1 MEDNLDIRQINQ
13 NDPDFPKSL
22 KEIPSSPESIYIR
35 GNFSSPEKAIAIVGT
50 RKSSPEGEK
59 VAGTMAF
66 ELAKRGMVIVSGL
79 AFGIDSAAH
88 QGALEAGGTT
98 WAVLGGGIDKV
109 YPTSNKNLAD
119 KIIQGSGCLISEY
132 PPGTESLAYQFIL
145 RNRLISGISQA
156 VVVIEAPQKSGA
168 LATARFAFKQKR
180 KVMAVPGSCSS
191 FRFAGSNQLIRE
203 GAILVRNAADV
214 LEELGEKED
223 AQEKIK
229 LVDLNENQKK
239 IFEIVEEK
247 EGLDV
252 DNIGQLTKLSPQE
265 VGAQLM
271 ELVMKEIIEETGT
284 GKYIISQKLKV

>member
-119 KIIQGSGCLISEY
+119 KIIQGGGCLISEY

-180 KVMAVPGSCSS
+180 RVMAVPGSCFS

-214 LEELGEKED
+214 LEELGEKKD